1 MFLFIYLFFKMKKIT
16 LMKTFHSHF
25 RAVKVLWNYQN
36 SQWLSL
42 RDILGC
48 PQHISASFT
57 KTNFE
62 RISFYTETE
71 NRRIHEKKSQ
81 RKGKIQQSTKIVP
94 TNLNEITVYRIST
107 YIVHITVE
115 VAELTS
121 CSNYNTTLS
130 TEDLSCKK
138 NKHTLK
144 YPSLIFTKCIQFITT
159 SLKDFVTRFSF
170 SFQSNHINYFLLLT
184 KKQI

>member
-1 MFLFIYLFFKMKKIT
+1 MK
-16 LMKTFHSHF
+16 
-25 RAVKVLWNYQN
+25 
-36 SQWLSL
+36 
-42 RDILGC
+42 
-48 PQHISASFT
+48 
-57 KTNFE
+57 
-62 RISFYTETE
+62 
-71 NRRIHEKKSQ
+71 KKSQ

-94 TNLNEITVYRIST
+94 TNLNDITVYRIST

-170 SFQSNHINYFLLLT
+170 SFQSNYINYFLLLT
-184 KKQI
+184 KKKIWYTIVFSLPRFGINCNLIRFVAFIKDLLMP